1 MALTRKFLKAMG
13 IEDEKIDQII
23 EAHSSTVDGLK
34 DQIDTLKADAGSA
47 EETKTKLADLQKQL
61 DKANADLEAAK
72 NNGLQGKYD
81 SLKKEFEDYKAGV
94 TAKETKSAKEAAA
107 RAYYES
113 KGITGKSLDIAMR
126 GSSAEIEALELDG
139 DKIKDAAALDALVKG
154 DFADLVSATTTK
166 GANTDTPPANSV
178 GGMTKAD
185 IYKKDDK
192 GRYVM
197 DATERQAALAKML
210 SEQKNE

>member
-34 DQIDTLKADAGSA
+34 DQIDALKADAGNA
-47 EETKTKLADLQKQL
+47 EENKNKLAGLQKQL

-72 NNGLQGKYD
+72 KDGWKD
-81 SLKKEFEDYKAGV
+81 KHDVLKKEFEDYKTEV
-94 TAKETKSAKEAAA
+94 TAKETKAAKEAAA
-107 RAYYES
+107 RAYYEN
-113 KGITGKSLDIAMR
+113 KGITGKALDIAMR
-126 GSSAEIEALELDG
+126 GSGAEIEALEMVDG
-139 DKIKDAAALDALVKG
+139 KIKDAAALEALVKG
-154 DFADLVSATTTK
+154 DFSGLVSTTTTT
-166 GANTDTPPANSV
+166 GANTATPPANTV
-178 GGMTKAD
+178 GGMSRVD

-197 DATERQAALAKML
+197 STAERQKAIAESMA
-210 SEQKNE
+210 KNE